1 MSTALAASDTSG
13 RILDIAGHLVQTRGF
28 NAFSYADIAAALNIT
43 KASLHYHFPTKA
55 NLGERLV
62 ERYQESFLDAL
73 GRIDASCNDA
83 GSKLRAYVGIYTD
96 VLDNDRMCLCG
107 MLAADYATLP
117 EAIKD
122 RVRRFFAANEAW
134 LTPMLLNGR
143 ASAQLTFSGPPVES
157 ARFLV
162 GALEGAMLL
171 ARAHGDAARFHSAA
185 ARLLAD
191 FGVATRR
198 PSRAA
203 RG

>member
-1 MSTALAASDTSG
+1 MSTTLAVSDTSG
-13 RILDIAGHLVQTRGF
+13 RILDIAERLVQTRGF

-55 NLGERLV
+55 ILGERLV
-62 ERYQESFLDAL
+62 ERYQEGFVTAL
-73 GRIDASCNDA
+73 GKIESTHASA
-83 GSKLRAYVGIYTD
+83 AARLRAYVDIYSD

-117 EAIKD
+117 DSIKD
-122 RVRRFFAANEAW
+122 RVRRFFDANETW
-134 LTPMLLNGR
+134 LTPVLTRGR
-143 ASAQLTFSGPPVES
+143 ARKEIVFSGPPLES

-171 ARAHGDAARFHSAA
+171 ARSHGDPGRFRSAA

-191 FGVATRR
+191 FGVGKRR
-198 PSRAA
+198 SPKEAD
-203 RG
+203 